1 MAQRLTNPLRS
12 LLESQRPF
20 TVALNLASAE
30 DVSGDTEEENNDG
43 SDNADSSTIPL
54 HSLTHSTYTTAV

>member
-30 DVSGDTEEENNDG
+30 DVSADTEEEVNDG
-43 SDNADSSTIPL
+43 LEHIDHSTIPL